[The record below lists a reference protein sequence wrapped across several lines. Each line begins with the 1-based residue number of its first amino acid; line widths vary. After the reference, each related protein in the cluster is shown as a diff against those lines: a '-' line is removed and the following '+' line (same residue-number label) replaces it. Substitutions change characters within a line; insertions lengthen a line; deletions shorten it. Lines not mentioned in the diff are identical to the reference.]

1 MTFMQLSSLPFISF
15 SQQGW
20 YGIRCENKRL
30 MTLFLVLALLFV
42 AAWATM
48 FYSQVYRW
56 TFLQVCS
63 VHLKRNSAS
72 LISYP
77 AVDILGVYEHGIL
90 YCHNCQYDT
99 RNHIMAELRSRTR
112 KLPCVF
118 SVLRN
123 ATFLTFRDSAC

>member
-1 MTFMQLSSLPFISF
+1 MTI
-15 SQQGW
+15 
-20 YGIRCENKRL
+20 
-30 MTLFLVLALLFV
+30 FLVLALLFV

-56 TFLQVCS
+56 TFLQVGS

-77 AVDILGVYEHGIL
+77 AVAILGVHHDGIL
-90 YCHNCQYDT
+90 YCPNFQYDT
-99 RNHIMAELRSRTR
+99 RNQILAELRSRTR

-123 ATFLTFRDSAC
+123 ATFLTCRDSAC